1 MKKILFLLSFF
12 TLSAVA
18 SFAQIA
24 FRTGSADFDASLN
37 SINANAQLDLGA
49 FKADLS
55 VSFGM
60 PRQEVDNLFSIGME
74 PGEVY
79 LALEIGRITRKPI
92 DDVIVVYRDYK
103 SKGWGVIAKELGIK
117 PGSSEFHAL
126 KGKAKTKSAKGKS
139 GGSASSGGKGNGGG
153 GKGKK
158 K

>member
-1 MKKILFLLSFF
+1 MKKIPFLLTFLVF
-12 TLSAVA
+12 SAA
-18 SFAQIA
+18 SFAQIS

-37 SINANAQLDLGA
+37 TINANAQVDLGA

-55 VSFGM
+55 VSFGT

-74 PGEVY
+74 AGEVY
-79 LALEIGRITRKPI
+79 LALELGRVTRKPI
-92 DDVIVVYRDYK
+92 DQVIVVYKDYK

-117 PGSSEFHAL
+117 PGSAEFHAL

-139 GGSASSGGKGNGGG
+139 GGGASSAGKGNNGA

>member
-12 TLSAVA
+12 TLSAAA

-55 VSFGM
+55 VSFGTS
-60 PRQEVDNLFSIGME
+60 RQEVDNLFSIGME

-92 DDVIVVYRDYK
+92 DDVETI
-103 SKGWGVIAKELGIK
+103 
-117 PGSSEFHAL
+117 
-126 KGKAKTKSAKGKS
+126 KAKIGALLPKNWA
-139 GGSASSGGKGNGGG
+139 
-153 GKGKK
+153 
-158 K
+158 